1 MLIAES
7 CFMERIDAFVS
18 KYHKLSESSLEEFKS
33 LMTLKNFKKNDVL
46 YRSGEASSRFFIM
59 VEGLARSVVIDSNGK
74 EKTRTIFKAPAIFTS
89 LVSSL
94 NSEPSTAEFNCLTDV
109 ILFEGNFLKF
119 LELTQKHH
127 DISIMYNRIL
137 EEAFIKMEDK
147 ATVLSTLDATE
158 RYLHLKEQIP
168 DIENMIQLNHIA
180 SYLSITSIQLSR
192 IRKKMFSK

>member
-1 MLIAES
+1 
-7 CFMERIDAFVS
+7 MERMDEFVL
-18 KYHKLSESSLEEFKS
+18 KYHKLSPTSLTEFKK
-33 LMTLKNFKKNDVL
+33 LMTFKEYKKNDVL

-59 VEGLARSVVIDSNGK
+59 IEGLARSVVIDSNGK
-74 EKTRTIFKAPAIFTS
+74 EKTRTLFKAPAIFTS
-89 LVSSL
+89 LVSSI

-109 ILFEGNFLKF
+109 KIFEGNFLKF
-119 LELTQKHH
+119 LDLTNKHH

-137 EEAFIKMEDK
+137 EEAFINMEDK
-147 ATVLSTLDATE
+147 ATILSTLDATQ

-192 IRKKMFSK
+192 IRKKLFSK